1 MITNRKLGIGA
12 LLATMML
19 ISMVFVPAVSAQAES
34 NGLSTYSD
42 ESRVIIENTPDIEVI
57 ENTGTSNIIQIG
69 DIVISLKSNSQHTE
83 AVMEIRDLI
92 SNECTTIN
100 YEVLNVSGKFTTNVY
115 YEGELYNTY
124 VTNYDPLEPGVTKEL
139 LDNNAKSVLDGVQ
152 VTTRSTSYLWD
163 GVHFVKGSGV
173 KYPHPDYN
181 AYNGEVWENFYIAG
195 NELKHHHMSDTR
207 SNTIANLAPVAA
219 GAAIG
224 AYLGQAPGAVVGAVL
239 GLILGGASCSV
250 LLDEEGCIWYWDSYG
265 WNQIII
271 PVSPYVMYL
280 PEYFRI
286 SVYTLWD
293 GASIG
298 NP

>member
-12 LLATMML
+12 LLVIMML
-19 ISMVFVPAVSAQAES
+19 ISMAFVPAVSAQAES

-124 VTNYDPLEPGVTKEL
+124 VTDYDPLEPGVTKEL
-139 LDNNAKSVLDGVQ
+139 LDNNAKCVLDGVQ

-173 KYPHPDYN
+173 KYPHPDYT
-181 AYNGEVWENFYIAG
+181 AYSGEVWQNFYVAG

-207 SNTIANLAPVAA
+207 SYTIANLAPVAA

-250 LLDEEGCIWYWDSYG
+250 LLDEEGCIWYWDSYD

-286 SVYTLWD
+286 SAYTLWD
-293 GASIG
+293 GAGIG